1 MTTVE
6 QPARHIHF
14 SSNYSTQS
22 STLPVPVLT
31 TSAPDSDASP
41 DPMDT
46 SSDNAA
52 RDSQNASPR
61 GDKQTMQ
68 SANSVDQDSQS
79 NLRNGTVGQHAVG
92 AAAAAQQPKAISAAF
107 IHKLYSM
114 LEDQSIQHLI
124 SWSSTNESFVM
135 SPSTEFSKVLAS
147 YFKHTNISSFVRQLN
162 MYGFHKVSDVF
173 HTGSPDSPLWE
184 FKHGANN
191 FRRGDLNGLRDIKR
205 RASRHTLIHR
215 DSFSNATPKMTL
227 QPPPPPPP
235 GAPMEPPMPDPVEA
249 RLSMLEFNLQDV
261 YARLARSEDAYANL
275 SAKCQMLSEGLAR
288 CHYWSGELSS
298 QLLGMVPDPENAIHR
313 DVSALR
319 AEINRNADIL
329 RSHEVPHENL
339 QPTRPP
345 YMTAPS
351 YDHGAPVSP
360 RQQAMDASRRP
371 SLQPTSRT
379 SSFRAPMPPHMTA
392 SPHRFGSLS
401 GPSGPPSPSSR
412 QPAPPPPP
420 PPTYSTLPPPPA
432 PAPAG
437 QPSLQHRP
445 ASPPM
450 NLSRRHTS
458 ADIRLQGWNGPP
470 HAIPPP
476 PPPPAHGTS
485 PYSTG
490 GQSSAAWPTSP
501 FRQAN
506 NEGQQIR
513 DTLAQYELPRATSRL
528 GSRQT
533 TPPEP
538 PSYANNSSEAG
549 WQLPG
554 PKFSFKGV
562 EASAPGT
569 RRSSMASNVHSLLNP
584 TADSNHERDAED
596 GPEDR
601 KRKRLG

>member
-6 QPARHIHF
+6 QRPRHIHF
-14 SSNYSTQS
+14 SSDYSTQPS
-22 STLPVPVLT
+22 NRPIPVLT
-31 TSAPDSDASP
+31 TSAPDSDSSP
-41 DPMDT
+41 GSMDT
-46 SSDNAA
+46 SPDNPA

-61 GDKQTMQ
+61 GDKQNMQ
-68 SANSVDQDSQS
+68 SGGPADLEGQAGQ
-79 NLRNGTVGQHAVG
+79 RNGILGQHAVG

-135 SPSTEFSKVLAS
+135 SPSTEFSKVLA
-147 YFKHTNISSFVRQLN
+147 
-162 MYGFHKVSDVF
+162 
-173 HTGSPDSPLWE
+173 
-184 FKHGANN
+184 
-191 FRRGDLNGLRDIKR
+191 RGDLNGLRDIKR

-235 GAPMEPPMPDPVEA
+235 GVPMEASMPDPVEA

-288 CHYWSGELSS
+288 CHYWSGELST
-298 QLLGMVPDPENAIHR
+298 QLLSIVPDPETTIHR

-319 AEINRNADIL
+319 AEINRNADLL
-329 RSHEVPHENL
+329 RLHEAPHENL

-351 YDHGAPVSP
+351 YEHGGPVSP

-371 SLQPTSRT
+371 SLQPGSRA

-392 SPHRFGSLS
+392 SPHRYSSLS

-420 PPTYSTLPPPPA
+420 PPTYTNLPHPPPPVAQA
-432 PAPAG
+432 P
-437 QPSLQHRP
+437 LQHRP
-445 ASPPM
+445 ASPPL

-470 HAIPPP
+470 QALPPP
-476 PPPPAHGTS
+476 PPPHGGS
-485 PYSTG
+485 PFTTA
-490 GQSSAAWPTSP
+490 GQNSAQWPSSP
-501 FRQAN
+501 FRQGN

-513 DTLAQYELPRATSRL
+513 DALAQYELPRATSRL

-533 TPPEP
+533 TPPDAGP

-554 PKFSFKGV
+554 PKFPFKGV
-562 EASAPGT
+562 DASAPGT

-584 TADSNHERDAED
+584 TAESHHERDADE

>member
-6 QPARHIHF
+6 QPPRHIHF
-14 SSNYSTQS
+14 SSDYPTQPS
-22 STLPVPVLT
+22 NRPIPVLT
-31 TSAPDSDASP
+31 TSAPDSDSSP
-41 DPMDT
+41 GSMDT
-46 SSDNAA
+46 SPDNPA

-61 GDKQTMQ
+61 GDKQNMQ
-68 SANSVDQDSQS
+68 SGGPADLEGQAGQ
-79 NLRNGTVGQHAVG
+79 RNGILGQHAVG

-114 LEDQSIQHLI
+114 LEDQI
-124 SWSSTNESFVM
+124 
-135 SPSTEFSKVLAS
+135 
-147 YFKHTNISSFVRQLN
+147 
-162 MYGFHKVSDVF
+162 SDVF

-235 GAPMEPPMPDPVEA
+235 GVPMDTSMPDPVEA

-288 CHYWSGELSS
+288 CHYWSGELST
-298 QLLGMVPDPENAIHR
+298 QLLGIVPDPETTIHR

-319 AEINRNADIL
+319 AEINRNGDLL
-329 RSHEVPHENL
+329 RLHEAPHENL

-351 YDHGAPVSP
+351 YEHGGPVSP
-360 RQQAMDASRRP
+360 RQQATDASRRP
-371 SLQPTSRT
+371 SLQPGSRA

-392 SPHRFGSLS
+392 SPHRYGSLS

-420 PPTYSTLPPPPA
+420 PPTYTNLPPPPPPVA
-432 PAPAG
+432 QTP
-437 QPSLQHRP
+437 LQHRP
-445 ASPPM
+445 ASPPL

-470 HAIPPP
+470 QALPPP
-476 PPPPAHGTS
+476 PPPHGGS
-485 PYSTG
+485 PFTTA
-490 GQSSAAWPTSP
+490 GQNSAQWPSSP
-501 FRQAN
+501 FRQGN

-513 DTLAQYELPRATSRL
+513 DALAQYELPRATSRF

-533 TPPEP
+533 TPPDAGP

-554 PKFSFKGV
+554 PKFPFKGV
-562 EASAPGT
+562 DASAPGT

-584 TADSNHERDAED
+584 TAESHHERDADE
-596 GPEDR
+596 GPDDR